1 MPGFNQQ
8 GPNNQGPMTGRR
20 MGVCANG
27 PMADSAN
34 LGNPSFRGMGMG
46 FRRGRG
52 AGQGRGMGM
61 GPFGGRGYGP
71 GYMGAVQPGT
81 MQAGTMENLKLR
93 AEMLESELSSIK
105 EALATLSKPSETE

>member
-1 MPGFNQQ
+1 
-8 GPNNQGPMTGRR
+8 MTGRR

-27 PMADSAN
+27 PMADSSN
-34 LGNPSFRGMGMG
+34 LGTPSYRGMGMG

-61 GPFGGRGYGP
+61 GMGPFGGRGYGP
-71 GYMGAVQPGT
+71 AYMGAGQPGNVQT
-81 MQAGTMENLKLR
+81 GTMETLRLR

-105 EALATLSKPSETE
+105 EALATLSKSSDTE